1 MEQDCIDPIST
12 PADRASESGE
22 TGGKVGALRFGGPMN
37 WIRIAVAIG
46 DDPDIHELAEAL
58 DVRVA
63 EAVGLVVGTL
73 VRFPEHAPDGNLA
86 HLRDSLIERWAGWEG
101 DRGRFAT
108 ELRRIF
114 LTDGVWSSWEK
125 HNGAAMR
132 DAQKARERA
141 AEYRRR
147 NAESTPN
154 GTPNG
159 SGNGSLLRTN
169 ERTNITTGVRKR
181 SYPQTPEPFKSD
193 PFCTECGQG
202 MGKANPDATRLT
214 LLHKE
219 GCPRA

>member
-1 MEQDCIDPIST
+1 MEQECIAPIST

-22 TGGKVGALRFGGPMN
+22 TGGKVGALRFGEPMN
-37 WIRIAVAIG
+37 WIRVAVAIG
-46 DDPDIHELAEAL
+46 DDPDIHELAEAI

-73 VRFPEHAPDGNLA
+73 VRFPEHAPDGNLGN
-86 HLRDSLIERWAGWEG
+86 LRDSLIERWAGWEG

-147 NAESTPN
+147 NADSMAN

-169 ERTNITTGVRKR
+169 ERTNITTGGRKR
-181 SYPQTPEPFKSD
+181 PNVENPFAANTPWCVECQGVVVQQANGMPRKVHTPECS
-193 PFCTECGQG
+193 
-202 MGKANPDATRLT
+202 
-214 LLHKE
+214 
-219 GCPRA
+219 RA